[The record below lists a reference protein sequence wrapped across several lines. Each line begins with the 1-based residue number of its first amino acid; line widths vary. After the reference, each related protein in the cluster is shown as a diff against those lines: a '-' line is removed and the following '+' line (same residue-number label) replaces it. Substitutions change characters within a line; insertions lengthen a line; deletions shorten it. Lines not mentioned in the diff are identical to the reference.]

1 MAPTIGL
8 IAQGG
13 MGAGIG
19 KRLVERGAKVIT
31 VLEGRS
37 EASARRAADAGMSAA
52 TWADMARADIF
63 LSILP
68 PGEALALAQ
77 RLAPEIAAS
86 ATKPVYADLN
96 AISPATM
103 REIDAVLKPSGAIV
117 ADGGILGMPPTG
129 PNAKGPAIFVSGPG
143 ATRLGELAKLGL
155 DIRVMDAPIG
165 AASAVKMSFAGIN
178 KGFTAMVAMMILAAT
193 RDGAA
198 EYLRDELAAI
208 VPGLSMT
215 LDENLPRMYDKAY
228 RFAPEM
234 EEIADYVASDPAA
247 AEAYRAFGK
256 FYERIGVDNRTDR
269 KDVSLLKDF
278 TAIKPALRAAE

>member
-1 MAPTIGL
+1 MALTIGL

-19 KRLVERGAKVIT
+19 KRLVERGAKVTT

-37 EASARRAADAGMSAA
+37 AASAKRAADAGMISAS
-52 TWADMARADIF
+52 WADMARTDIF

-68 PGEALALAQ
+68 PGEALTLAE
-77 RLAPEIAAS
+77 RLAPLIAAS

-96 AISPATM
+96 AVSPATM
-103 REIDAVLKPSGAIV
+103 REIDAVLKPSGAVV
-117 ADGGILGMPPTG
+117 ADGGILGQPPAN

-143 ATRLGELAKLGL
+143 AAKIGELGKYGL

-165 AASAVKMSFAGIN
+165 AASSVKMSFAGIN

-234 EEIADYVASDPAA
+234 EEIADYVAADPAA

-256 FYERIGVDNRTDR
+256 FYERIGVDNRTDK
-269 KDVSLLKDF
+269 KDIALLKDF